1 MFNTIVS
8 HIFTSHLDDAGQ
20 KEGEATMRFE
30 MLRDFRK
37 SKAIAE
43 LPKHDQEQQWQVK
56 QSKRERKH
64 RAWLCVTWMA
74 MQKYSRGLKSKQLSW
89 MWINRL
95 RKSRHDRVTA
105 GSQQPSRHKEV
116 AFIWRIQSTSI
127 TITREPTPHTADS
140 SSASTTLHYKQSF
153 CQNGLIWEGV
163 RWSEQR
169 KTWKEKK
176 WQFVRKQ
183 EKKIKEGNRRN
194 KQRTQDPWFMSC
206 QTQDPRP
213 SLTTPWSA
221 QLPAPPHPF
230 FIPNHQVKKMSLPP
244 IQKRYVRGMTKG
256 TFPYVS

>member
-8 HIFTSHLDDAGQ
+8 HIFTSHLDDDGQ

-74 MQKYSRGLKSKQLSW
+74 MQKYSRGLKSKQFSW

-153 CQNGLIWEGV
+153 CQNGLIWME
-163 RWSEQR
+163 W
-169 KTWKEKK
+169 TKENMKREE
-176 WQFVRKQ
+176 VTVC
-183 EKKIKEGNRRN
+183 EKAREEDKRRN
-194 KQRTQDPWFMSC
+194 KQRTQMK
-206 QTQDPRP
+206 T
-213 SLTTPWSA
+213 SA
-221 QLPAPPHPF
+221 E
-230 FIPNHQVKKMSLPP
+230 NC
-244 IQKRYVRGMTKG
+244 
-256 TFPYVS
+256 